1 MKRNSE
7 FIYKTKKG
15 LKRADLI
22 LKNKNFTNNKVLKSK
37 VNELKKVCNKIENIN
52 DKLNVLIDKRIPLN
66 KERNDLI
73 SRIQYQYKH
82 LEKLK
87 KTRYTCHYCKKKFQP
102 KQLNKKFKF
111 CSSECDY
118 QNDLEKNRIKNAPI
132 IRKRK
137 ERILNKKIKERER
150 VEKQLLKRLSKIK
163 NIKQKLNKERNNI

>member
-102 KQLNKKFKF
+102 
-111 CSSECDY
+111 
-118 QNDLEKNRIKNAPI
+118 
-132 IRKRK
+132 
-137 ERILNKKIKERER
+137 
-150 VEKQLLKRLSKIK
+150 
-163 NIKQKLNKERNNI
+163 NN